1 MDDSQRVFATAEERD
16 LADKIWLMT
25 QELETVR
32 RLLATLQDAGDT
44 ERYRLSRELE
54 TRNNELHSKILRL
67 CVDIQEP

>member
-44 ERYRLSRELE
+44 ERYQISRELE
-54 TRNNELHSKILRL
+54 TRGGELWSKILQL
-67 CVDIQEP
+67 CVEIQDP